1 MKFFAQNFQILIMKR
16 LNDMRIKNINN
27 DNVVTPIHNLQ
38 QHISSM
44 SSTANIE
51 QLNSAETAASTYL
64 AALKDTQ
71 YITTRES
78 FEYARTIREKRHAAL
93 EAFRK

>member
-1 MKFFAQNFQILIMKR
+1 
-16 LNDMRIKNINN
+16 MRIENINN
-27 DNVVTPIHNLQ
+27 DNVVAPLHNLQ

-71 YITTRES
+71 YITSREC
-78 FEYARTIREKRHAAL
+78 FEYERQIRHMRTTAL
-93 EAFRK
+93 GAFK